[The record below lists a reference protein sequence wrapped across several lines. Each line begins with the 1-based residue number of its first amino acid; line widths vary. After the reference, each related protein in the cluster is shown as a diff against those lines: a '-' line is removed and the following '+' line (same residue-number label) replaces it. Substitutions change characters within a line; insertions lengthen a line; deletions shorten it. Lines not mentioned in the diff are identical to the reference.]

1 MILNV
6 IEGEPEPAEAG
17 PGSLFSER
25 RPGGRAAVRALEGGG
40 QEDALTGFKIPR
52 FSFKDSVF
60 ASTVE
65 NVSASAGT
73 LQCFCKREQH
83 KSVKTVYFAGVQPL
97 ASRHEKRYTLRS
109 T

>member
-1 MILNV
+1 M
-6 IEGEPEPAEAG
+6 
-17 PGSLFSER
+17 
-25 RPGGRAAVRALEGGG
+25 
-40 QEDALTGFKIPR
+40 TGFKIPR

-73 LQCFCKREQH
+73 LQCFCKREQN